1 MAQSSEASVDYL
13 TEISDYIESNRK
25 KFIDNLKE
33 AVAIE
38 SISSSAQHRIQTT
51 NMVHYM
57 ADKLKQ
63 LGASVEICDIGDQT
77 LPSGESIKLPPVI
90 LGFLGADKAKRTVLV
105 YGHLDVQ
112 PAEKEDGWN
121 TEPFKLT
128 LQNDKLY
135 GRGASDDKGPVLGW
149 LHAIEAFQQT
159 KKDVPVNIKFCFEAM
174 EESGSQG
181 LEPLLKERQTSFF
194 SDVDFVC
201 ISDNYWLSTTKPC
214 LTYGLRGMC
223 YFCVEVE
230 CASKDLHSGLFG
242 GSVHEAMTDL
252 MYIMNRLVEPN
263 GRILVPCIYKDVEP
277 LGEDEDKLYEKIE
290 FDTEAFRT
298 AIDHS
303 KLTKPDKTQV
313 LMSRWRYPSLSIHG
327 IEGAFSGPGGKTV
340 IPAKVTGKFSLRIV
354 PDQTPHCV
362 EKYVLDYLN
371 TLWKQR
377 ESPNKFKAYM
387 LDSGKPWRT
396 NPEHPQYKA
405 AARATQ
411 YVYNVEPDLTR
422 EGGSIPITLTFEE
435 VTGKNVLLLPMGAS
449 DDGAHSQ
456 NEKIDVRN
464 YIEGTKLLAAYL
476 YEVSKISE
484 EELSEHDK
492 KWEEK

>member
-1 MAQSSEASVDYL
+1 MASSAEYL
-13 TEISDYIESNRK
+13 AEISEYVESNK
-25 KFIDNLKE
+25 NKFIENLKE

-38 SISSSAQHRIQTT
+38 SVSSSVQHRPQTI
-51 NMVHYM
+51 NMIHYF

-63 LGASVEICDIGDQT
+63 LGATVEICDIGNQT
-77 LPSGESIKLPPVI
+77 LPNGESIKYPPVI
-90 LGFLGADKAKRTVLV
+90 LGNLGNDKAKHTVLV

-121 TEPFKLT
+121 TEPFVLT
-128 LQNDKLY
+128 LKDEKLY

-159 KKDVPVNIKFCFEAM
+159 KKNVPVNIKFCFEGM

-181 LEPLLKERQTSFF
+181 LEPLLRERQASFF

-214 LTYGLRGMC
+214 LTYGLRGLC
-223 YFCVEVE
+223 YFCIEIE

-252 MYIMNRLVEPN
+252 IYIMGQLVEPN
-263 GRILVPCIYKDVEP
+263 GKILIPHIYKDVEP
-277 LGEDEDKLYEKIE
+277 LGDTEEQFYEKID
-290 FDTEAFRT
+290 FDTEDFRT
-298 AIDHS
+298 AIDHP
-303 KLTKPDKTQV
+303 KLTKADKTQV
-313 LMSRWRYPSLSIHG
+313 LMSRWRYPSLSLHG

-340 IPAKVTGKFSLRIV
+340 IPGKVVGKFSIRIV
-354 PDQTPHCV
+354 PNQTPQCV

-371 TLWKQR
+371 ELWKAR
-377 ESPNKFKAYM
+377 NSPNKFKAYL
-387 LDSGKPWRT
+387 LDSGKSWRT
-396 NPEHPQYKA
+396 NPEHPNYVA
-405 AARATQ
+405 AARATK

-476 YEVSKISE
+476 YEVSKVTQAELE
-484 EELSEHDK
+484 EAECTK
-492 KWEEK
+492 

>member
-1 MAQSSEASVDYL
+1 MAKGSADYL
-13 TEISDYIESNRK
+13 DEISNYIDDNK
-25 KFIDNLKE
+25 AIFIENLKQ

-38 SISSSAQHRIQTT
+38 SISSSAAHRSQTT

-57 ADKLKQ
+57 GDKLRT
-63 LGASVEICDIGDQT
+63 LGASIEICEIGDQV
-77 LPSGESIKLPPVI
+77 LPSGDSLKLPPVI
-90 LGFLGADKAKRTVLV
+90 LGYLGNDPAKHTVLV

-112 PAEKEDGWN
+112 PAEKADGWN
-121 TEPFKLT
+121 TEPFQLT

-149 LHAIEAFQQT
+149 LHAIEAFQKT

-181 LEPLLKERQTSFF
+181 LEPLLKKRQEDFF

-201 ISDNYWLSTTKPC
+201 ISDNYWLNTTKPC

-223 YFCVEVE
+223 YFCIEVE

-252 MYIMNRLVEPN
+252 IWLMNQLVEPS
-263 GRILVPCIYKDVEP
+263 GKILIPNIYKDVEP
-277 LGEDEDKLYEKIE
+277 LSENEDKIYEGIA
-290 FDTEAFRT
+290 FDCEDFRT
-298 AIDHS
+298 SINHA

-313 LMSRWRYPSLSIHG
+313 LMSRWRYPSLSLHG

-340 IPAKVTGKFSLRIV
+340 IPAKVVGKFSIRIV
-354 PDQTPHCV
+354 PNQTPECV

-371 TLWKQR
+371 SLWKTR
-377 ESPNKFKAYM
+377 KSPNSFKAYL
-387 LDSGKPWRT
+387 LDSGKCWRT
-396 NPEHPQYKA
+396 SPTHPNYTA
-405 AARATQ
+405 ASKATQ

-422 EGGSIPITLTFEE
+422 EGGSIPITISFEE

-476 YEVSKISE
+476 YEVSKITP
-484 EELSEHDK
+484 EELQEQEAK
-492 KWEEK
+492 K

>member
-303 KLTKPDKTQV
+303 KLTKPDK
-313 LMSRWRYPSLSIHG
+313 
-327 IEGAFSGPGGKTV
+327 
-340 IPAKVTGKFSLRIV
+340 
-354 PDQTPHCV
+354 
-362 EKYVLDYLN
+362 
-371 TLWKQR
+371 
-377 ESPNKFKAYM
+377 AYM

-484 EELSEHDK
+484 EELSEHGK
-492 KWEEK
+492 K

>member
-303 KLTKPDKTQV
+303 KLTKPDK
-313 LMSRWRYPSLSIHG
+313 
-327 IEGAFSGPGGKTV
+327 
-340 IPAKVTGKFSLRIV
+340 
-354 PDQTPHCV
+354 
-362 EKYVLDYLN
+362 
-371 TLWKQR
+371 
-377 ESPNKFKAYM
+377 AYM

>member
-1 MAQSSEASVDYL
+1 MASSAEYL
-13 TEISDYIESNRK
+13 AEISEYVESNK
-25 KFIDNLKE
+25 NKFIENLKE

-38 SISSSAQHRIQTT
+38 SVSSSVQHRPQTI
-51 NMVHYM
+51 NMIHYF

-63 LGASVEICDIGDQT
+63 LGATVEICDIGNQT
-77 LPSGESIKLPPVI
+77 LPNGESIKYPPVI
-90 LGFLGADKAKRTVLV
+90 LGNLGNDKAKHTVLV

-121 TEPFKLT
+121 TEPFVLT
-128 LQNDKLY
+128 LKDEKLY

-159 KKDVPVNIKFCFEAM
+159 KKNFCFEGM

-181 LEPLLKERQTSFF
+181 LEPLLRERQASFF

-214 LTYGLRGMC
+214 LTYGLRGLC
-223 YFCVEVE
+223 YFCIEIE

-252 MYIMNRLVEPN
+252 IYIMGQLVEPN
-263 GRILVPCIYKDVEP
+263 GKILIPHIYKD
-277 LGEDEDKLYEKIE
+277 
-290 FDTEAFRT
+290 
-298 AIDHS
+298 
-303 KLTKPDKTQV
+303 TQV
-313 LMSRWRYPSLSIHG
+313 LMSRWRYPSLSLHG

-340 IPAKVTGKFSLRIV
+340 IPGKVVGKFSIRIV
-354 PDQTPHCV
+354 PNQTPQCV

-371 TLWKQR
+371 ELWKAR
-377 ESPNKFKAYM
+377 NSPNKFKAYL
-387 LDSGKPWRT
+387 LDSGKSWRT
-396 NPEHPQYKA
+396 NPEHPNYVA
-405 AARATQ
+405 AARATK

-476 YEVSKISE
+476 YEVSKVTQAELE
-484 EELSEHDK
+484 EAECTK
-492 KWEEK
+492 